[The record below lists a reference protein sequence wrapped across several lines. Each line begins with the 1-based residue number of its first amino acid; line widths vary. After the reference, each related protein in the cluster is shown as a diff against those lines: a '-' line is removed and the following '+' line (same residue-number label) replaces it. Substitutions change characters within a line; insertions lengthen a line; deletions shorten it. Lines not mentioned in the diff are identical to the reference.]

1 MIVGRFVQSGIAV
14 AAALAAAALPTR
26 HGSAQDWPTR
36 PLTLV
41 VPFAAG
47 GGVDTTARAFTPRLS
62 EVLGQQIV
70 VENVGGGGGMVGGTR
85 VAKAAPDGYQLVIGT
100 AGTHAINQSLYKR
113 PLYNS
118 ATDFA
123 PAGIAAHSFLV
134 LIARNDLPP
143 NTLAEFAAY
152 AKANA
157 DRMQYASAG
166 TGSSTHVAC
175 LILNN
180 ALGVT
185 ITHVPYRGTA
195 MAMQDL
201 FAGRIDYICEPIS
214 TALPHIRG
222 GTVKAITSLG
232 PQRTPVLPAL
242 ATAAEQGFPGAT
254 TTSWLGF
261 FFPRATP
268 AAIVQRFSRALH
280 DTLETPSMLARL
292 ASLGLVP
299 AAPEERTPEFA
310 AKFVPAEIEKWGRP
324 IKASGISAD

>member
-1 MIVGRFVQSGIAV
+1 
-14 AAALAAAALPTR
+14 
-26 HGSAQDWPTR
+26 
-36 PLTLV
+36 LTLV

-70 VENVGGGGGMVGGTR
+70 VENIGGGGGMVGGAR
-85 VAKAAPDGYQLVIGT
+85 VAKATPDGYQLMMGT
-100 AGTHAINQSLYKR
+100 AGTHAINQTLHKQ
-113 PLYNS
+113 PLYNPS
-118 ATDFA
+118 TDFA
-123 PAGIAAHSFLV
+123 AAGIAAHSFLV
-134 LIARNDLPP
+134 LIARNDLPVS
-143 NTLAEFAAY
+143 TLPEFAAH

-157 DRMQYASAG
+157 GRMQYASAG

-214 TALPHIRG
+214 TALPHIRAG
-222 GTVKAITSLG
+222 SVKVVSSLG
-232 PQRTPVLPAL
+232 PKRTPVLPEL
-242 ATAAEQGFPGAT
+242 ATAAEQGFPEAT

-261 FFPRATP
+261 FFPRETP
-268 AAIVQRFSRALH
+268 QPIVQRFSRALH

-292 ASLGLVP
+292 ASLGLVA
-299 AAPEERTPEFA
+299 AAPDERTPEFA
-310 AKFVPAEIEKWGRP
+310 AKFIPAEIEKWGKP
-324 IKASGISAD
+324 IKAGGITAD

>member
-1 MIVGRFVQSGIAV
+1 MQWRNATAVVSIAIACLSGHA
-14 AAALAAAALPTR
+14 
-26 HGSAQDWPTR
+26 SAQDWPTR

-62 EVLGQQIV
+62 EVLGQPLV
-70 VENVGGGGGMVGGTR
+70 VENVGGGGGMVGGAR
-85 VAKAAPDGYQLVIGT
+85 VAKATPDGYQLMMGT
-100 AGTHAINQSLYKR
+100 AGTHAINQTLHKR

-134 LIARNDLPP
+134 LIARSDLPP
-143 NTLAEFAAY
+143 NTLPEFVAY

-157 DRMQYASAG
+157 SRMQYASAG

-180 ALGVT
+180 AMGVT
-185 ITHVPYRGTA
+185 ITHVSYRGTA

-232 PQRTPVLPAL
+232 PHRTSVLPAL
-242 ATAAEQGFPGAT
+242 ATAAEQGLPSAT

-261 FFPRATP
+261 FFPRETP
-268 AAIVQRFSRALH
+268 RVVVQRFSRALH
-280 DTLETPSMLARL
+280 DTLETPSVQARL
-292 ASLGLVP
+292 ASLGLVS
-299 AAPEERTPEFA
+299 ASPEERTPEFA
-310 AKFVPAEIEKWGRP
+310 ATFVPAEIEKWGRP